1 MWVVMLERVRGD
13 YMKLNQKLFN
23 QIVSEPYET
32 QTFDDK
38 IIEIHFMNDTPFLEK
53 YASKA
58 RFSLWSSNGNTYK
71 LLLEKSYYEHMKSFY
86 SLEVNKIWLQFLENV
101 TTTNKKIS
109 FSFLFPILAL
119 YVVVAFVST
128 MFFEDQIALFFLV
141 VIAIVFFSNT
151 IQNKKIKQNIATQN
165 EKTQVLI
172 KESLGEKV
180 YSQLVVSQE
189 THYKAYFNI
198 SSEETEVTS
207 NDTK

>member
-1 MWVVMLERVRGD
+1 MWVVMLERVKGD
-13 YMKLNQKLFN
+13 YMKLNQKLFH
-23 QIVSEPYET
+23 QIVSEPYEI

-38 IIEIHFMNDTPFLEK
+38 VIEIHFMNDTPFLEK

-71 LLLEKSYYEHMKSFY
+71 LLLEKSYYEHMKAFY
-86 SLEVNKIWLQFLENV
+86 SVEVNTIWLQFLENV

-119 YVVVAFVST
+119 YIIVAFVST
-128 MFFEDQIALFFLV
+128 LYFQDQIALFFLV

-172 KESLGEKV
+172 KEALGEKA
-180 YSQLVVSQE
+180 YSQLVLSQE
-189 THYKAYFNI
+189 THYKSFFNI
-198 SSEETEVTS
+198 TSEETDGDKD
-207 NDTK
+207 DTK

>member
-1 MWVVMLERVRGD
+1 
-13 YMKLNQKLFN
+13 MKLNQKLFN

-32 QTFDDK
+32 QTFDNK
-38 IIEIHFMNDTPFLEK
+38 VIEIHFMNDTPFLEK

-71 LLLEKSYYEHMKSFY
+71 LLLEKSYYEHMKAFY
-86 SLEVNKIWLQFLENV
+86 SVEVNTIWLQFLENV

-119 YVVVAFVST
+119 YIIVAFIST
-128 MFFEDQIALFFLV
+128 VYFQDQIALFFLV

-172 KESLGEKV
+172 KEALGEKA
-180 YSQLVVSQE
+180 YTQLVLSQE
-189 THYKAYFNI
+189 THYKSFFNI
-198 SSEETEVTS
+198 TSEETDGEKNVT
-207 NDTK
+207 K

>member
-1 MWVVMLERVRGD
+1 MLERVRGD

-32 QTFDDK
+32 QTFDNK
-38 IIEIHFMNDTPFLEK
+38 VIEIHFMNDTPFLEK

-71 LLLEKSYYEHMKSFY
+71 LLLEKSYYEHMKAFY
-86 SLEVNKIWLQFLENV
+86 SVEVNTIWLQFLENV

-119 YVVVAFVST
+119 YIIVAFIST
-128 MFFEDQIALFFLV
+128 VYFQDQIALFFLV

-172 KESLGEKV
+172 KEALGEKA
-180 YSQLVVSQE
+180 YTQLVLSQE
-189 THYKAYFNI
+189 THYKSFFNI
-198 SSEETEVTS
+198 TSEETDGEKNVT
-207 NDTK
+207 K

>member
-1 MWVVMLERVRGD
+1 MLERVRGD

-38 IIEIHFMNDTPFLEK
+38 VIEIHFMNDTPFLEK

-71 LLLEKSYYEHMKSFY
+71 LLLEKSYYEHMKAFY
-86 SLEVNKIWLQFLENV
+86 SVEVNTIWLQFLENV

-109 FSFLFPILAL
+109 FSFSFPILVL
-119 YVVVAFVST
+119 YIIVAFVST
-128 MFFEDQIALFFLV
+128 VYFQDQIALFFLF
-141 VIAIVFFSNT
+141 VIALVFYSNT

-172 KESLGEKV
+172 KEVLGEKA
-180 YSQLVVSQE
+180 YSQLVLSQE
-189 THYKAYFNI
+189 THYKSFFNI
-198 SSEETEVTS
+198 TSEETDVETNVT
-207 NDTK
+207 K